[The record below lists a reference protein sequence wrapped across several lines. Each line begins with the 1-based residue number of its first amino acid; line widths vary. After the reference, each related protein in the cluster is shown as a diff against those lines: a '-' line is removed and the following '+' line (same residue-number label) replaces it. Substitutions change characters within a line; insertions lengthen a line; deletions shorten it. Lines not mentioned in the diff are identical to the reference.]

1 MRGRG
6 LKRDMAEIEVLKLMQ
21 QGYTEAQARN
31 QVMRMIQNNEG
42 FAKAFWNR
50 QNRLI
55 NELENK
61 LVALP
66 VQEYAEQNPEGKYK
80 WVLGEVITHH
90 CGDCLRL
97 SKLEPRTLKEWH
109 SMDTGLPRQGKT
121 QCSFGCKCMLKPVKE
136 TKLKDLNVVTD
147 DSIKEI
153 LDVTKNEYERCNVID
168 KYGNVIFKKSGGRS
182 SIQFTQEEMKIIRR
196 SEIFIHNHPRSTSL
210 SDTDVITTI
219 KNDIKEIW
227 SIAPDSLYGDGYY
240 YIKPTVPEGMD
251 KIDFIFRLKVELLQ
265 ENYRVYNELEHLID
279 INKLDIDTADK
290 MHYDKIWRKI
300 ASKYGWEYGFKK
312 RT

>member
-1 MRGRG
+1 MSNDFIISGSKINFSLQLL
-6 LKRDMAEIEVLKLMQ
+6 LKTFETEANHFLDMAEIEVLKLMQ

-42 FAKAFWNR
+42 FAKAYWNR

-97 SKLEPRTLKEWH
+97 SKMEPRTLKEWQ

-121 QCSFGCKCMLKPVKE
+121 QCSFGCKCMLKP
-136 TKLKDLNVVTD
+136 T
-147 DSIKEI
+147 
-153 LDVTKNEYERCNVID
+153 
-168 KYGNVIFKKSGGRS
+168 
-182 SIQFTQEEMKIIRR
+182 
-196 SEIFIHNHPRSTSL
+196 
-210 SDTDVITTI
+210 
-219 KNDIKEIW
+219 
-227 SIAPDSLYGDGYY
+227 
-240 YIKPTVPEGMD
+240 KPTTN
-251 KIDFIFRLKVELLQ
+251 Q
-265 ENYRVYNELEHLID
+265 HSSNQ
-279 INKLDIDTADK
+279 
-290 MHYDKIWRKI
+290 
-300 ASKYGWEYGFKK
+300 
-312 RT
+312 